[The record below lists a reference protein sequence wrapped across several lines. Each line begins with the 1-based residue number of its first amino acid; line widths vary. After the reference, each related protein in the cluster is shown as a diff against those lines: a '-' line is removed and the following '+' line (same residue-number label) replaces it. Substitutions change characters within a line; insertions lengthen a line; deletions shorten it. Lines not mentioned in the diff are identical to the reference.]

1 MNSLDTEIMCFEQVP
16 VQKVDF
22 LKTTPKNEYSLKKSD
37 TWNYNFKVYLI
48 HINAWQEKIHMVDQ
62 FSISVYFF
70 FLVKDLY

>member
-1 MNSLDTEIMCFEQVP
+1 M
-16 VQKVDF
+16 
-22 LKTTPKNEYSLKKSD
+22 KKSD

-70 FLVKDLY
+70 FFGKRFILGK